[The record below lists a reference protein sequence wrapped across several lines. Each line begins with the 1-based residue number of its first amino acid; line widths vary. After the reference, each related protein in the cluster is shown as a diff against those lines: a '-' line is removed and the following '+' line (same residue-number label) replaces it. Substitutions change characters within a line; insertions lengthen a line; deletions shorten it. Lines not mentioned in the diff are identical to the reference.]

1 MSFQLITELDKQLG
15 SLAWPLGICA
25 VVMLVIILERLIL
38 LIKEAPRRNC
48 WLKEMQLQ
56 GHAPTMMQNSAGK
69 PIDANTSLDQ
79 KCDGDASIEFLQ
91 NKIHQSK
98 SMLAKGAELLLR
110 QRHQPHQ
117 IREELASLWLA
128 KQQRKLQFGLKLLQ
142 VIGIISPLL
151 GLLGTVLGLIEMF
164 ASLGVSQ
171 GPVTPAMLSS
181 GLGFAMNTTAAGL
194 LIAVPAITAAHL
206 LGIWAQDSCNRIGHI
221 LTQINFWL
229 DGICIGGSS
238 NQYKEAAAYSK
249 TSQQGRMQTNLLEGA
264 CS

>member
-1 MSFQLITELDKQLG
+1 MDFQLFSTLENQLG
-15 SLAWPLGICA
+15 SLAWPLMICA
-25 VVMLVIILERLIL
+25 LIMLVIILERLIL
-38 LIKEAPRRNC
+38 LFKEAPKRNC

-56 GHAPTMMQNSAGK
+56 HGNKTLSKEGQ
-69 PIDANTSLDQ
+69 
-79 KCDGDASIEFLQ
+79 CVGDASIEFLQ
-91 NKIHQSK
+91 QKIHQSS

-110 QRHQPHQ
+110 QRHQPRK

-164 ASLGVSQ
+164 AGLGASQ
-171 GPVTPAMLSS
+171 GPVTPAMLSG
-181 GLGFAMNTTAAGL
+181 GLGLAMNTTAAGL
-194 LIAVPAITAAHL
+194 IIAVPAITGAHL

-229 DGICIGGSS
+229 DGICMGDS
-238 NQYKEAAAYSK
+238 
-249 TSQQGRMQTNLLEGA
+249 SQQYQDLTANTHTVSKASSQHLVEA
-264 CS
+264 SS